1 MESEFAPLSEDARR
15 ATREKN
21 AAPARRPEGPGI
33 RYHMHVVVVGGG
45 IAGLVASIDARALGL
60 EVTLLESRPDTGG
73 KVRTV
78 TVDGRPIDRGPTVL
92 TMRWVFE
99 ELFRETGAELSSVLE
114 TRPLEVLARHAWG
127 DLRLDLY
134 RDISRTRAAIAAAFG
149 DRDANAYVEFAART
163 KRIYETALGPF
174 LRSQRPSMAGM
185 LAQAAKMGPWA
196 LHTIDAHRTLQKAL
210 ESTFTDDRLV
220 QLFGRYA
227 TYVGSSPFEA
237 PATLNVIAHVE
248 AAGVFRARGG
258 IRSLVAA
265 LERLARRL
273 GVRFEHG
280 VEVERVLLAHGRV
293 RAARARGGDEYP
305 SDVLVFNGD
314 ASALGRGLLGPDVAQ
329 ASPATAPAA
338 RSLSAVTFSQVGRL
352 EGLPLVHHNVYF
364 AQDYRAEFDAVFR
377 DARVPSRPTVY
388 VCAQDR
394 GLDSAVP
401 ESGVERFLVLVN
413 APPTG
418 DTPGRWGAEVRE
430 ACARARDE
438 TLAGVGVSLAPEA
451 ETITT
456 PREFERLFP
465 GTGGALYGPRSRG
478 SLSILSRVGA
488 KTRVPGLYLAGG
500 SVHPGAGMPMAA
512 LSGRLAAAQILED
525 HRA

>member
-1 MESEFAPLSEDARR
+1 MGSRRIGSAR
-15 ATREKN
+15 AT
-21 AAPARRPEGPGI
+21 
-33 RYHMHVVVVGGG
+33 VVG
-45 IAGLVASIDARALGL
+45 AGLGGLASAIDLARAGFEVTVLEKEQASGGKARVEEVLGRSIDA
-60 EVTLLESRPDTGG
+60 
-73 KVRTV
+73 
-78 TVDGRPIDRGPTVL
+78 GPTVL
-92 TMRWVFE
+92 TLKWVFE
-99 ELFRETGAELSSVLE
+99 ELFDAAGASFESEVDLE
-114 TRPLEVLARHAWG
+114 RIEVLARHAWPG
-127 DLRLDLY
+127 GVVLDLFTEQA
-134 RDISRTRAAIAAAFG
+134 RSEDAIGHVFGARQARAFRAFSE
-149 DRDANAYVEFAART
+149 DAR
-163 KRIYETALGPF
+163 RIHELTESNF
-174 LRSQRPSMAGM
+174 LRSQRLTLPGIVARFGSAGFR
-185 LAQAAKMGPWA
+185 A
-196 LHTIDAHRTLQKAL
+196 LGQLEAHRTMWASLQDR
-210 ESTFTDDRLV
+210 FQDPRLV

-258 IRSLVAA
+258 IRSRVAA

-352 EGLPLVHHNVYF
+352 EGLPLAHHNVYF

-401 ESGVERFLVLVN
+401 ESGAERFLVLVN